1 MFVLISKGSAE
12 LKQVCLYHGMARN
25 RGLKFLEIPLN
36 PHQGLARGDPGL
48 DRSLTCNGRSTR
60 PMQWQAGEYNVYKF
74 VANRNQGNYSV
85 LCGSTFGMVGQKGQL
100 SSN

>member
-1 MFVLISKGSAE
+1 M
-12 LKQVCLYHGMARN
+12 
-25 RGLKFLEIPLN
+25 EIPLN

-74 VANRNQGNYSV
+74 VANRDQGNYSV
-85 LCGSTFGMVGQKGQL
+85 HCGSTFGMVGQKGQL

>member
-1 MFVLISKGSAE
+1 M
-12 LKQVCLYHGMARN
+12 
-25 RGLKFLEIPLN
+25 EIPLN

-60 PMQWQAGEYNVYKF
+60 PMQWQAGETNVYKF
-74 VANRNQGNYSV
+74 VAKRNHGNYIHY
-85 LCGSTFGMVGQKGQL
+85 GSTFGMVGQKGQL